1 VDLDRRRHRGRRGP
15 LVAVASAPLRPGARL
30 FKQTLGWAT
39 PKIRTSAAADRWTW
53 LVIAAPQLRLARPVV
68 DLRRPGNGPTPDRRI
83 LSTHRPKKAKSTGW
97 PGWAH
102 VRTNSTDKTTR

>member
-1 VDLDRRRHRGRRGP
+1 VGRWWQSFLRRFGLEHAFP
-15 LVAVASAPLRPGARL
+15 L

-39 PKIRTSAAADRWTW
+39 PKIRTPAAADRWTW

-68 DLRRPGNGPTPDRRI
+68 DLRWPGERPATPYRRI

-97 PGWAH
+97 PSWAH